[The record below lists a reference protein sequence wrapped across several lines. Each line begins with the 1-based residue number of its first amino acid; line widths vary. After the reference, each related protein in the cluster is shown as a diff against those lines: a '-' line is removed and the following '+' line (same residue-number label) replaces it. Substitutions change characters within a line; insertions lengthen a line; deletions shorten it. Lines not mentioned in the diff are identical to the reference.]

1 MSTYNQLG
9 ISISYKE
16 IKDAVRQRMSI
27 EFTAVPTQVN
37 LDDHVIKDL
46 IKEQKSVSFPPLL
59 NKKEIFR
66 VLWDMPTNNDS
77 EIWDS
82 IVLLA
87 YLSDGQIKYA
97 PFNANSYLVNITF

>member
-9 ISISYKE
+9 TSVSYKE

-27 EFTAVPTQVN
+27 EFIAVPTQVN
-37 LDDHVIKDL
+37 LDDFVIKDL
-46 IKEQKSVSFPPLL
+46 IRDQQSVSFPPLL

-77 EIWDS
+77 EIWDH
-82 IVLLA
+82 IVLLT

-97 PFNANSYLVNITF
+97 PFKTDSYLVNISF